1 MFFIKE
7 NRGILSKSCFPQP
20 SCMHKDFSKW
30 DVPTMSKKAQS
41 VNRSRSL
48 WWPSVKSSLTKKK
61 KKGTNTE
68 SRRED
73 FMWDLKK
80 HRSNTGRVKAQ
91 CYFSIFSTSI
101 FSLYGVTIP
110 ENFGKAQ
117 VCLSWL
123 WYEILLRKD
132 AEKQNTQSCDH
143 GVLQVQQQH
152 PGLTSKLRATAL
164 NLPVS
169 ERWSALCEC
178 T

>member
-1 MFFIKE
+1 MKCSHYEQKGTKCEQIQIPLMTF
-7 NRGILSKSCFPQP
+7 G
-20 SCMHKDFSKW
+20 
-30 DVPTMSKKAQS
+30 KKQS
-41 VNRSRSL
+41 N
-48 WWPSVKSSLTKKK
+48 KKK

-123 WYEILLRKD
+123 
-132 AEKQNTQSCDH
+132 
-143 GVLQVQQQH
+143 
-152 PGLTSKLRATAL
+152 
-164 NLPVS
+164 
-169 ERWSALCEC
+169 
-178 T
+178 